1 MDNEQFFRETEDSI
15 LRNLLSMDIDPVS
28 RWKPR
33 EIPGEDIP
41 FRCWFIDAVKEEEHE
56 FAIEGK
62 TREDAF
68 STILKEDAVKEWFL
82 GLKLVLEGEDDA
94 DTNRDQINR
103 VYDAHLGSITMDDLK
118 KTLDEIATTSTEKTN
133 YGPFHLMIEKHWET
147 CMPCCPQ
154 TKYYGSWN
162 PIRRVPIA
170 GLPVLSAEDDV
181 EMD

>member
-1 MDNEQFFRETEDSI
+1 MNIFRETEDSI
-15 LRNLLSMDIDPVS
+15 LRDLLAMDIDPIARS
-28 RWKPR
+28 KPR
-33 EIPGEDIP
+33 EIPGREIP

-56 FAIEGK
+56 YAIEGK

-68 STILKEDAVKEWFL
+68 ATLLKEDAVQEWFL

-94 DTNRDQINR
+94 ETISDQIR
-103 VYDAHLGSITMDDLK
+103 RISDAHLGRITMEDLK

-133 YGPFHLMIEKHWET
+133 YGPFHLMIEKDWET

-162 PIRRVPIA
+162 PIRRSPIA
-170 GLPVLSAEDDV
+170 GLPVLSADDDV